1 MNRKDIL
8 QNPTS
13 APLKNSQKTRNKC
26 ELPHPERSNNEET
39 PANAKFNAARFPMI
53 GNKTRGPPLI
63 ASADVA
69 SKVPSSALRT
79 EKEIKRTQIG
89 KEEGK
94 LSLF

>member
-1 MNRKDIL
+1 
-8 QNPTS
+8 
-13 APLKNSQKTRNKC
+13 
-26 ELPHPERSNNEET
+26 
-39 PANAKFNAARFPMI
+39 MI

-94 LSLF
+94 LSLFWDDMITDDKNPMKPTKAARTSKWVWAGRSVDITPAPQKSILCLYQGTVKI